1 MTEVTYQALKDR
13 HRAEREAWN
22 NENLSLRIHRSLSWL
37 GRAEQL
43 HQEDGS
49 DDPDT
54 RFILTWIAF
63 NAAYASDIKSHAG
76 ESEREQFID
85 FIKDLH
91 SIDTKRRLHDL
102 IWTSFSGVI
111 RTLLDNRYLFE
122 GFWRHHRGDRD
133 GYGVI
138 RDWQEPFERANIA
151 ARRALEQQDT
161 VEVLSISLSR
171 VYMLRN
177 QIVHG
182 GATWN
187 SGKNRQQ
194 VRDGAALMGR
204 LVPAMLQIMMDR
216 PAHYW
221 PAAAFP
227 VVGS

>member
-1 MTEVTYQALKDR
+1 MSDTTYVALKAR
-13 HRAEREAWN
+13 HRAERESWG
-22 NENLSLRIHRSLSWL
+22 NENLSLRVHRSLSWL

-43 HQEDGS
+43 QQPDGG

-63 NAAYASDIKSHAG
+63 NAAYASDIKAHSG
-76 ESEREQFID
+76 ETEREQFID

-91 SIDTKRRLHDL
+91 AIDTKRRLHDL
-102 IWTSFSGVI
+102 VWTSFSGVI

-122 GFWRHHRGDRD
+122 GFWRHYRGDRD
-133 GYGVI
+133 ATGI
-138 RDWQEPFERANIA
+138 IKDWEEAFERANAA
-151 ARRALEQQDT
+151 ARRALEQQNT
-161 VEVLSISLSR
+161 VELLSICLSR
-171 VYMLRN
+171 IYMLRN

-182 GATWN
+182 GATWG

-221 PAAAFP
+221 PAASFP
-227 VVGS
+227 VVES